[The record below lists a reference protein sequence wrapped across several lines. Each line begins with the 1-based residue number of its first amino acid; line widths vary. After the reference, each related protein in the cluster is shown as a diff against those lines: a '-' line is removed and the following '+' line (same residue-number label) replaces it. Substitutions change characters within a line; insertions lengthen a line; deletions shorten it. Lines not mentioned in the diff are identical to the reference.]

1 MRIILSRLIVILSII
16 GIVLCVKYGLSNN
29 ETVSNTYNDT
39 MEKVDL
45 TEKAEEVQNSILNY
59 VDETLSNL

>member
-16 GIVLCVKYGLSNN
+16 GIALCVKYGLSNS

-39 MEKVDL
+39 LEKVEL